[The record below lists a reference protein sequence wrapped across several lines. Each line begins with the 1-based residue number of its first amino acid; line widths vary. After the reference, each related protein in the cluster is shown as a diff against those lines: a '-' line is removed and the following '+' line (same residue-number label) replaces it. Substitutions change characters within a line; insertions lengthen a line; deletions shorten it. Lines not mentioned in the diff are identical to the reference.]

1 MKKSDLTA
9 AVEAYKANTQA
20 ALQTVYNA
28 LDQDQQKQVVQD
40 ESVKTLLDIHN
51 VEHTE

>member
-1 MKKSDLTA
+1 MKKSSLTA
-9 AVEAYKANTQA
+9 AVEAYKAEAKA

-40 ESVKTLLDIHN
+40 EGVKTLLDNHN